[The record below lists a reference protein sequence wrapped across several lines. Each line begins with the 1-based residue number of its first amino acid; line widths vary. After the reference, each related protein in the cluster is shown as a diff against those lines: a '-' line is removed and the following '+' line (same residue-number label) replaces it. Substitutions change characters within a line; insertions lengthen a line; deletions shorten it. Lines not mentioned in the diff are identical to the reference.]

1 MADAR
6 RGQSSVEYMMT
17 YGIGLLIVLVIGV
30 VVWQSGFFDET
41 KDVTPD
47 SRGFTQ
53 VVPSDWFMDMYG
65 NLNVSIRNDAGDDVK
80 IDARN
85 TTAWVLSGGFGEC
98 TGLAVPTALAQN
110 MRAGDAGV
118 IIFTGCPLEAAQIG
132 GYYQVNLTVGY
143 DNPYSGLPHR
153 SVGVIWGPIT

>member
-1 MADAR
+1 MAETN

-17 YGIGLLIVLVIGV
+17 YGIGLLVVLVIGLAA
-30 VVWQSGFFDET
+30 WQSGFFDQT

-53 VVPSDWFMDMYG
+53 VVPGDWLMDMYG
-65 NLNVSIRNDAGDDVK
+65 NLNVSIRNDAGEEVK

-98 TGLAVPTALAQN
+98 GAAVVPAALAQN
-110 MRAGDAGV
+110 MRAGDVGV
-118 IIFTGCPLEAAQIG
+118 IRFTGCPLEGAQVG

-143 DNPYSGLPHR
+143 DNPYSGLPHK